1 VTHISRIPSNP
12 KQTMTKQLGEERVY
26 LAYTSTLLLIIGRIQ
41 EQGRKL
47 DAGADDAEAM
57 EE

>member
-1 VTHISRIPSNP
+1 
-12 KQTMTKQLGEERVY
+12 MTKQLGEERVY